1 MKSSNFAKNS
11 FLKIRLKTEKFIKEQ
26 LWQLLLVVAIIL
38 FFAWIF
44 EKYFEAICF
53 CIAHIVIRRNFE
65 LQYHSKATSI
75 CLLITT
81 FVIFFGIILCIPI
94 SLSLLSSIP
103 IAFLVCLIGY
113 LVQYKI
119 EKEKPKTFNANA
131 CTETELINRCRELN
145 FSEENTKLAV
155 LFFIKKL
162 KHREIASMYCI
173 EEDSVT
179 KAKYR
184 MKKLLNKVE
193 N

>member
-38 FFAWIF
+38 FCAWIF

-65 LQYHSKATSI
+65 LQYHSKSTSI

-81 FVIFFGIILCIPI
+81 FVIFFGLILCIPI

-103 IAFLVCLIGY
+103 IAFLICVIGY

-119 EKEKPKTFNANA
+119 EKEKPKVFNVNS

-145 FSEENTKLAV
+145 FSEENTKLAI

>member
-38 FFAWIF
+38 FCAWIF

-65 LQYHSKATSI
+65 LQYHSNATSI

-119 EKEKPKTFNANA
+119 EKEKPKIFNANY
-131 CTETELINRCRELN
+131 CTETELINRCKELN